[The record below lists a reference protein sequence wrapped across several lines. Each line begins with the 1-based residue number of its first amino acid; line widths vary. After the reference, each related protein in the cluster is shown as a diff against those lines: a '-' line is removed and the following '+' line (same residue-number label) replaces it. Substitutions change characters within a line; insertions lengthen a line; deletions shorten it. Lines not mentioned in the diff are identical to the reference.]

1 MTSEDLQLIKFLGI
15 NYKKNPNKQTNK
27 ERNKHR
33 LPTADF

>member
-27 ERNKHR
+27 EKQTQVTNS
-33 LPTADF
+33 